1 MFKLTELLNEY
12 DQSYTKLKDNVL
24 KILQDIAKKDNVA
37 IVLSGYYPYFND
49 GDLCE
54 YRGSVYVYSSPSL
67 TELCDLAEHEDL
79 ESDYHCTEEYLVVDG
94 KVYVDKDY
102 TGEIKIKY
110 SELYKLTDYQNILQS
125 ITGNNADVIITPDKV
140 QVWETEP
147 Y

>member
-12 DQSYTKLKDNVL
+12 AQSHAKLKDNVL

-67 TELCDLAEHEDL
+67 TELCDLAEQEDL
-79 ESDYHCTEEYLVVDG
+79 ESDYHCSEEYLVVDG
-94 KVYVDKDY
+94 KVYVYPEYDKRH
-102 TGEIKIKY
+102 IQY

-140 QVWETEP
+140 QVWETDP
-147 Y
+147 C